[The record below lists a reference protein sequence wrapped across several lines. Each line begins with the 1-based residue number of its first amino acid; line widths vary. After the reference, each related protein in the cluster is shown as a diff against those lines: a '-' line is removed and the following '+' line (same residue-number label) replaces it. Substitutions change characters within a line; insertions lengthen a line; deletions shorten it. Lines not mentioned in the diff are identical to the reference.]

1 MDMEDK
7 KNKLKQ
13 AIINEKKNILNVR
26 QNSVRLSEKLR
37 TQ

>member
-1 MDMEDK
+1 MEDK
-7 KNKLKQ
+7 KNKLKH
-13 AIINEKKNILNVR
+13 AISNEKKNILNVR